1 MLSLKTPLSK
11 LYGVGPTKQK
21 ALKKLGLKT
30 IRDLIFYFPF
40 RYNDFSKIVP
50 IDKIEPGQTLTILGE
65 IKRIK
70 TIRTP
75 RRRMI
80 LTRAEVSDKTGT
92 LESVWFNQP
101 YLRNT
106 LKKGQNIYLSGR
118 VDSGSPYHLMR
129 SPEYEIY
136 KPQTT
141 HTARIIPVYNTT
153 AGLTPK
159 WLRYLVSSAL
169 PASKKIN
176 DYLPIAIRQKHHLL
190 PLNQALEEIHFP
202 TSLNRMKKARK
213 RLAFDEFFLLQ
224 LAALQIKRKI
234 QSEKAPLI
242 PLNVKLAQRFTKSL
256 PFKLTGDQRV
266 TAWEILKDLA
276 KDKPANRLLE
286 GDVGSGKTVVATL
299 AMLETAD
306 AGYQAVLMAPT
317 EILAQQHFKKISEL
331 LKGFKT
337 KAGLITRSKQ
347 INPQGQILI
356 GTHALIQDKIKFP
369 KLGLV
374 VVDEQH
380 RFGVRQR
387 TQLKSKS
394 GKLSP
399 HFLSMTATPIPRSLA
414 LTLYGD
420 LDISL
425 IRQMPPGRKKIITR
439 VVPPQK
445 RAKAYE
451 FIQQRIEKKE
461 QVFVICPLIEESDK
475 LGVAAAT
482 KEYEKLKTKV
492 FPQYEIGLLHG
503 RLKTNEKDRV
513 MAAFKKNKIQ
523 ILVSTAVVEVGID
536 IPNATIMMIE
546 GTERF
551 GLASLHQFRGRVGRE
566 KKQSYCFLFTDSKS
580 SNTLRRL
587 RALVSSENGFELAEY
602 DLKSRGPGE
611 IYGTKQSG
619 YLDLKIGSLLDYA
632 LIKKARTE
640 AEAIVKNLS
649 QYPLLKRKIQTKLNK
664 ISLE

>member
-1 MLSLKTPLSK
+1 MLSLKTPLNK
-11 LYGVGPTKQK
+11 LCGVGPTKQK

-30 IRDLIFYFPF
+30 VQDLIFYFPF

-50 IDKIEPGQTLTILGE
+50 IDKIEPGQIITILGKIQE
-65 IKRIK
+65 IK

-75 RRRMI
+75 RKRII
-80 LTRAEVSDKTGT
+80 LTRAEISDKTGT
-92 LESVWFNQP
+92 LESIWFNQP
-101 YLRNT
+101 YLTNV
-106 LKKGQNIYLSGR
+106 LKEGQKIYLSGR
-118 VDSGSPYHLMR
+118 TDSGSPYHLMR
-129 SPEYEIY
+129 NPEYEIH

-141 HTARIIPVYNTT
+141 HTARIVPIYNATG
-153 AGLTPK
+153 GLSPK

-176 DYLPIAIRQKHHLL
+176 DYIPVTIRKKHNLL
-190 PLNQALEEIHFP
+190 PLNQALSEIHFP
-202 TSLNRMKKARK
+202 TNLNRMEKARK

-234 QSEKAPLI
+234 QSEKAPPI

-256 PFKLTGDQRV
+256 PFKLTDDQRV
-266 TAWEILKDLA
+266 TAWEILKDLSQ
-276 KDKPANRLLE
+276 KKPTNRLLE

-299 AMLETAD
+299 AMLQTAD

-317 EILAQQHFKKISEL
+317 EILAQQHFKEISKL
-331 LKGFKT
+331 LKNFKT
-337 KAGLITRSKQ
+337 KVGLRTRSKQ
-347 INPQGQILI
+347 INPQGRILI
-356 GTHALIQDKIKFP
+356 GTHALIQDKIQFS

-387 TQLKSKS
+387 TELKAKS

-439 VVPPQK
+439 IVPPQK
-445 RAKAYE
+445 RTKAYE

-492 FPQYEIGLLHG
+492 FPQYQIGLLHG
-503 RLKTNEKDRV
+503 RLKTQEKDKV

-580 SNTLRRL
+580 SNTLQRL
-587 RALVSSENGFELAEY
+587 HALVSSKNGFELAEQ
-602 DLKSRGPGE
+602 DLKMRGPGE
-611 IYGTKQSG
+611 VYGTKQSG

-632 LIKKARTE
+632 LIKKARAE
-640 AEAIVKNLS
+640 AEGIVKNLEK
-649 QYPLLKRKIQTKLNK
+649 YPLLKRKTKARLNK